1 MLNCSSKLHSA
12 KAFGLM
18 ALTLVCLYGCTPKA
32 SETPAAGLTRYVD
45 PMIGTAFTG
54 HTFPGAAYPFG
65 MIQLSPDNGL
75 GGWHVC
81 SGYHYDEPYIY
92 GFSHTHLN
100 GTGCADLCDV
110 LFMPTSG
117 YKAQKINEE
126 DYRSE
131 YSHDNESASP
141 GYYAISLDRWKA
153 DAELTTGQRAA
164 MHHYSY
170 RDASAE
176 HQIVIDLTLR
186 EYLIDGTLKKVDD
199 HTICGL
205 RRTHF
210 WADDQPVYFYAEFS
224 EPIVDAQIEDVTW
237 NFRGKQMTRPVK
249 ALLNFGGK
257 PEVFV
262 RVGISSVSEEN
273 ARLNL
278 RSELT
283 QDKGKK
289 AFARQFDMMRKG
301 ADAAWENYLSKI
313 EVTAEDRKRGTDG
326 TVFSAEEQLRSFYTA
341 LYHTAIAPCLYS
353 DVNGEYRGMDG
364 KVHKSE
370 GHDQYTIFSLWDT
383 YRALHPLMTIIE
395 RERTK
400 DFLYSFLSIYRECHK
415 LPIWELDRNETN
427 CMIGYHSVS
436 VIADA
441 LMKGIALSDE
451 EMNELLDAMQ
461 ESTRKHEFGI
471 DTFHEL
477 GYVNSDEQDES
488 VSKTLEMCY
497 DDWCIATVAKK
508 LGKNDVADKFYQSSL
523 YYHYLFD
530 PSTGFM
536 RPKIQG
542 KFLTPFDP
550 TEVNRHFTEANSWQY
565 SFHVQHNIADH
576 MALLGGDKAYGE
588 KLNGLFEGPSV
599 TKGDEKSDI
608 TGLIGQYA
616 HGNEP
621 SHHDIYLFDAAGLP
635 WRAAEVVH
643 QVTDLFYQPVPDGL
657 CGNDDCGQMSAWYI
671 FSTLGFYPVCPGKTT
686 YAVGS
691 PHFKEVKIHLEDGK
705 TTTLTANI
713 ADGIYVQ
720 KLDVA
725 GSTNPLRSFL
735 NHNELM
741 QGGDIRFTLG
751 SKPSPSF
758 GVAPENRYMTSG
770 N

>member
-1 MLNCSSKLHSA
+1 
-12 KAFGLM
+12 
-18 ALTLVCLYGCTPKA
+18 
-32 SETPAAGLTRYVD
+32 
-45 PMIGTAFTG
+45 
-54 HTFPGAAYPFG
+54 
-65 MIQLSPDNGL
+65 
-75 GGWHVC
+75 
-81 SGYHYDEPYIY
+81 
-92 GFSHTHLN
+92 
-100 GTGCADLCDV
+100 
-110 LFMPTSG
+110 
-117 YKAQKINEE
+117 
-126 DYRSE
+126 
-131 YSHDNESASP
+131 
-141 GYYAISLDRWKA
+141 
-153 DAELTTGQRAA
+153 
-164 MHHYSY
+164 
-170 RDASAE
+170 
-176 HQIVIDLTLR
+176 
-186 EYLIDGTLKKVDD
+186 
-199 HTICGL
+199 
-205 RRTHF
+205 
-210 WADDQPVYFYAEFS
+210 
-224 EPIVDAQIEDVTW
+224 
-237 NFRGKQMTRPVK
+237 MTRPVK
-249 ALLNFGGK
+249 ALFSFGKK

-262 RVGISSVSEEN
+262 RIGISSVSEEN
-273 ARLNL
+273 ARQNL
-278 RSELT
+278 HSELSESRGT
-283 QDKGKK
+283 KG
-289 AFARQFDMMRKG
+289 FARQFDKMRRST
-301 ADAAWENYLSKI
+301 DAAWNTYLGKI

-326 TVFSAEEQLRSFYTA
+326 TVFTAEEQLKSFYTA

-370 GHDQYTIFSLWDT
+370 GHDQYTVFSLWDT
-383 YRALHPLMTIIE
+383 YRSLHPLMTLIE

-400 DFLYSFLSIYRECHK
+400 DFLYSFLSIYRECNK

-441 LMKGIALSDE
+441 LMKGIALSDD
-451 EMNELLDAMQ
+451 EMNELLEAMQ

-508 LGKNDVADKFYQSSL
+508 LGKKDIADKFYQSSL

-536 RPKIQG
+536 RPKIKG
-542 KFLTPFDP
+542 EWLTPFDP

-565 SFHVQHNIADH
+565 SFHVQHNIKDH

-635 WRAAEVVH
+635 WRTAEVVH

-657 CGNDDCGQMSAWYI
+657 CGNDDCGQMSAWYV

-691 PHFKEVKIHLEDGK
+691 PHFPEAKIHLEDGK
-705 TTTLTANI
+705 TITLSANT

-720 KLDVA
+720 KIDVP

-735 NHNELM
+735 THDELM
-741 QGGDIRFTLG
+741 QGGTIRYTLG
-751 SKPSPSF
+751 AKPSPDF
-758 GVAPENRYMTSG
+758 GVAPQNRYMTSG
-770 N
+770 D

>member
-32 SETPAAGLTRYVD
+32 SEAPVAGLTRYVD

-81 SGYHYDEPYIY
+81 SGYHYDEPFIY

-117 YKAQKINEE
+117 YKTQKINEE

-199 HTICGL
+199 HTVCGL

-278 RSELT
+278 RSELA

-289 AFARQFDMMRKG
+289 AFARQFDTMRKG
-301 ADAAWENYLSKI
+301 ADAAWESYLSKI

-326 TVFSAEEQLRSFYTA
+326 TVFTAEEQLRSFYTA

-370 GHDQYTIFSLWDT
+370 GHDQYTVFSLWDT

-400 DFLYSFLSIYRECHK
+400 DFLFSFLSIYRECHK

-725 GSTNPLRSFL
+725 GSTNSLRSFL

-751 SKPSPSF
+751 SKPSPSY

>member
-1 MLNCSSKLHSA
+1 MLNSSSKFHSA

-18 ALTLVCLYGCTPKA
+18 VLTLVCLYGCTPKA
-32 SETPAAGLTRYVD
+32 SDTPAAGLTRYVD

-131 YSHDNESASP
+131 YSHASESASP
-141 GYYAISLDRWKA
+141 GYYRISLDRWKA

-186 EYLIDGTLKKVDD
+186 EYLIDGTLKMVDD
-199 HTICGL
+199 RTVCGL

-224 EPIVDAQIEDVTW
+224 EPIVDAQMEDVTW
-237 NFRGKQMTRPVK
+237 DFRGKRMTRPVK
-249 ALLNFGGK
+249 ALLSFGK
-257 PEVFV
+257 KSDIFV

-278 RSELT
+278 RSELA
-283 QDKGKK
+283 QDKGTK
-289 AFARQFDMMRKG
+289 AFARQFNTMRTG
-301 ADAAWENYLSKI
+301 ADAAWESYLSKI

-326 TVFSAEEQLRSFYTA
+326 TVFTAEEQLRSFYTA

-370 GHDQYTIFSLWDT
+370 GHDQYTVFSLWDT

-441 LMKGIALSDE
+441 LMKGIALSDS
-451 EMNELLDAMQ
+451 EMDELLEAMQ

-508 LGKNDVADKFYQSSL
+508 LGKQDVADKFYQSSL

-530 PSTGFM
+530 PTTGFM

-565 SFHVQHNIADH
+565 SFHVQHNIKDH

-657 CGNDDCGQMSAWYI
+657 CGNDDCGQMSAWYV

-691 PHFKEVKIHLEDGK
+691 PHFKEAKIHLEDGK

-725 GSTNPLRSFL
+725 GSSNPLRSFL
-735 NHNELM
+735 NHSELM
-741 QGGDIRFTLG
+741 QGGDIRFTLAG
-751 SKPSPSF
+751 KPSPAF

>member
-278 RSELT
+278 RSELA

-289 AFARQFDMMRKG
+289 AFARQFDTMRKG
-301 ADAAWENYLSKI
+301 ADAAWESYLSKI

-326 TVFSAEEQLRSFYTA
+326 TVFTAEEQLHSFYTA

-370 GHDQYTIFSLWDT
+370 GHDQYTVFSLWDT

-441 LMKGIALSDE
+441 LMKGIALSDS
-451 EMNELLDAMQ
+451 EMDELLEAMQ

-508 LGKNDVADKFYQSSL
+508 LGKQDVADKFYQSSL

-530 PSTGFM
+530 PTTGFM

-751 SKPSPSF
+751 SKPSPSY

>member
-32 SETPAAGLTRYVD
+32 SEAPATGLTRYVD

-117 YKAQKINEE
+117 YKTQKINEE

-131 YSHDNESASP
+131 YSHDNENASP

-199 HTICGL
+199 HTVCGL

-249 ALLNFGGK
+249 ALLSFGGK

-278 RSELT
+278 RSELA

-301 ADAAWENYLSKI
+301 ADAAWESYLSKI

-370 GHDQYTIFSLWDT
+370 GHDQYTVFSLWDT

-451 EMNELLDAMQ
+451 EMNELLEVLMVIPRSFSSGALSIWSNDFTLPALPA
-461 ESTRKHEFGI
+461 TR
-471 DTFHEL
+471 
-477 GYVNSDEQDES
+477 
-488 VSKTLEMCY
+488 
-497 DDWCIATVAKK
+497 
-508 LGKNDVADKFYQSSL
+508 
-523 YYHYLFD
+523 
-530 PSTGFM
+530 
-536 RPKIQG
+536 
-542 KFLTPFDP
+542 
-550 TEVNRHFTEANSWQY
+550 
-565 SFHVQHNIADH
+565 
-576 MALLGGDKAYGE
+576 
-588 KLNGLFEGPSV
+588 
-599 TKGDEKSDI
+599 
-608 TGLIGQYA
+608 
-616 HGNEP
+616 
-621 SHHDIYLFDAAGLP
+621 
-635 WRAAEVVH
+635 
-643 QVTDLFYQPVPDGL
+643 
-657 CGNDDCGQMSAWYI
+657 SA
-671 FSTLGFYPVCPGKTT
+671 STLVIA
-686 YAVGS
+686 AVRVVL
-691 PHFKEVKIHLEDGK
+691 P
-705 TTTLTANI
+705 
-713 ADGIYVQ
+713 
-720 KLDVA
+720 
-725 GSTNPLRSFL
+725 
-735 NHNELM
+735 
-741 QGGDIRFTLG
+741 
-751 SKPSPSF
+751 
-758 GVAPENRYMTSG
+758 
-770 N
+770 